1 MATNPTQTLHQ
12 AIQAKYG
19 LQDASDASPGGS
31 TSGTP
36 PQATPRFVIPQLKI
50 PQLRLQAATADAA
63 AQRESRLAADAH
75 NQLLLNEIQLR
86 RRQRSESENQ
96 VLLSTTGTGFV
107 IPQLAA
113 TTTTPGKPLN
123 IPLLSRLERG
133 VDQLRIRDD
142 GGDGATASQATATPA
157 PLIDLSSTVIAAS
170 KDAPPKESASKARQ
184 LTSRENFDI
193 PFIACDRGRRSTP
206 TGGLLATR
214 RRSLNAEDE
223 EAAED
228 ELANQAPANT
238 NYPEHPGPIGQM
250 LDAVVGYPE
259 PRRPRLEYAV
269 TRLERQHLRMCQREE
284 YGSQVK
290 RFRFNTPSPDE
301 LVKQALQKSWRVSR
315 T

>member
-12 AIQAKYG
+12 AIQAKFG
-19 LQDASDASPGGS
+19 LQGASDSPTLGG

-36 PQATPRFVIPQLKI
+36 PQTTPRFVIPQLKI
-50 PQLRLQAATADAA
+50 PQLQLQAATADAA
-63 AQRESRLAADAH
+63 AQRESRLAAEAH
-75 NQLLLNEIQLR
+75 NQLLLNEIKLR

-96 VLLSTTGTGFV
+96 STTGAGFV

-123 IPLLSRLERG
+123 IPLLARLEHG
-133 VDQLRIRDD
+133 VDRLRIRDD
-142 GGDGATASQATATPA
+142 GGDGVKAGATITSTPA

-193 PFIACDRGRRSTP
+193 PFIACDRGRKSTP
-206 TGGLLATR
+206 TGGLLANR

-238 NYPEHPGPIGQM
+238 DYREQPGPIGQM

-269 TRLERQHLRMCQREE
+269 TQLERQHLRMCQRED

-290 RFRFNTPSPDE
+290 RFRFDTPSPDE